1 MAIPIP
7 VIIVG
12 GGLGAYIL
20 KQMWPSISAAKAAK
34 TAAAPKTPIGPGTT
48 TPKAAAPVTGG
59 SGATANTAAAAA
71 NVVKAIDSEVSAIS
85 AEYAQMGT
93 QWGDVDPSSSSEWF
107 TTWSNFLQSYDLMK
121 LNPSGNAQNLAQAQT
136 QVKQLQSQ
144 LDAAKATIANQTITV
159 PVMSVTS
166 DDSTSTSSTDNGGVL
181 SMVEDVS
188 SFLGEW

>member
-1 MAIPIP
+1 M
-7 VIIVG
+7 
-12 GGLGAYIL
+12 
-20 KQMWPSISAAKAAK
+20 
-34 TAAAPKTPIGPGTT
+34 
-48 TPKAAAPVTGG
+48 
-59 SGATANTAAAAA
+59 
-71 NVVKAIDSEVSAIS
+71 VKAIDSEVSAIS